1 MYKNKINVLVLSQL
15 LTKEALYIDFL
26 VQQSGEVKK
35 DSGAKKQLSTKWIN
49 YFFDLFVWQKIVF
62 VFYYQFDIR
71 NLFVG

>member
-1 MYKNKINVLVLSQL
+1 
-15 LTKEALYIDFL
+15 